1 MEQALGTTSAEELL
15 EQCSLRLNAA
25 GIPIWRANVSF
36 QILHP
41 LYRAMSLTWF
51 RGVGIEETNQF
62 SGDQETL
69 DMWAR
74 SPQFHMIENDLPFLR
89 RKLAGPEAN
98 LDFDMFVEIEK
109 RGATDYFGYIVPFTG
124 DDFGDFGQNGVVGS
138 WVTDRPGGFNDSDL
152 QSLLR
157 IQQRL
162 AVACKMVIKE
172 KITENVL
179 SAYLGPDAG
188 KQVLSGQIKL
198 GDGESTHAVIWFSD
212 LRNSSGLADCLPPEE
227 FITLINEYFQCMAG
241 AVLDSDGEVIRF
253 IGDAVLA
260 IFPIR
265 GGHENEGEAC
275 ATALIAARDAVDR
288 MGELNKSRTKDSKD
302 PHGFG
307 IGLHVGDVMFGN
319 IGVTAR
325 VEFSVVGPAAN
336 EAARIETL
344 TKTLGHQVIFSDH
357 FTSALKED
365 WQSLGKHALRGV
377 GEPMEVFYLENL
389 GN

>member
-1 MEQALGTTSAEELL
+1 
-15 EQCSLRLNAA
+15 
-25 GIPIWRANVSF
+25 
-36 QILHP
+36 
-41 LYRAMSLTWF
+41 
-51 RGVGIEETNQF
+51 
-62 SGDQETL
+62 
-69 DMWAR
+69 
-74 SPQFHMIENDLPFLR
+74 
-89 RKLAGPEAN
+89 
-98 LDFDMFVEIEK
+98 
-109 RGATDYFGYIVPFTG
+109 
-124 DDFGDFGQNGVVGS
+124 
-138 WVTDRPGGFNDSDL
+138 
-152 QSLLR
+152 
-157 IQQRL
+157 
-162 AVACKMVIKE
+162 
-172 KITENVL
+172 
-179 SAYLGPDAG
+179 
-188 KQVLSGQIKL
+188 
-198 GDGESTHAVIWFSD
+198 
-212 LRNSSGLADCLPPEE
+212 
-227 FITLINEYFQCMAG
+227 
-241 AVLDSDGEVIRF
+241 LDSDGEVIRF

-302 PHGFG
+302 PLGFG

-344 TKTLGHQVIFSDH
+344 TKTLDHQVIFSDH

>member
-1 MEQALGTTSAEELL
+1 
-15 EQCSLRLNAA
+15 
-25 GIPIWRANVSF
+25 
-36 QILHP
+36 
-41 LYRAMSLTWF
+41 
-51 RGVGIEETNQF
+51 
-62 SGDQETL
+62 
-69 DMWAR
+69 MWAR
-74 SPQFHMIENDLPFLR
+74 SRQFHMIENDLPFLR

-212 LRNSSGLADCLPPEE
+212 LRNSSGLADSLPPEE

-241 AVLDSDGEVIRF
+241 AVLDSGGEVLRF

-302 PHGFG
+302 PLGFG

-319 IGVTAR
+319 IGVPAR

>member
-41 LYRAMSLTWF
+41 LYRAMSLTRF

-74 SPQFHMIENDLPFLR
+74 SRQFHMIENDLPFLR

-212 LRNSSGLADCLPPEE
+212 LRNSSGLADSLPPEE

-241 AVLDSDGEVIRF
+241 AVLDSGGEVLRF

-302 PHGFG
+302 PLGFG